1 MTRKRLTT
9 LGAIGL
15 VAVLVAAGVVA
26 GLRVWGDA
34 ERSQLE
40 RAVAMAPDA
49 QRYSWTDWAGVR
61 SEVGVELSSASGSEE
76 VLDFLDEG
84 YDADLT
90 SSSAL
95 VQSAQ
100 ILHVQYG
107 FSPASV
113 DWELFSQSE
122 EGAVIMLGLP
132 GSVSY
137 SGIESSLR
145 RLGYAEPDADD
156 GVWKGTADQL
166 ATIGSVT
173 PELTFLALDAAKGL
187 ILASDTEA
195 GVTTGLEA
203 VDEERGV
210 AAGLGAAVTASGDAL
225 SAAVYTSDYACGA
238 LAMSQADTTDQ
249 DQADELIATAGD
261 LNPYT
266 GYVMAVRADGD
277 VRVAMSFE
285 TDDQARTNAD
295 TRAALAAGPAPGQ
308 GGVFADRF
316 TVDRVA
322 ADGTVVTMD
331 LEPAEG
337 SYVFSDLS
345 NGPVLFAT
353 C

>member
-9 LGAIGL
+9 VGAIGL
-15 VAVLVAAGVVA
+15 VVVLLAAGVVA
-26 GLRVWGDA
+26 GLRLWGDA
-34 ERSQLE
+34 DRSQLE
-40 RAVAMAPDA
+40 RAVAMAPQA

-61 SEVGVELSSASGSEE
+61 SEVGVELSSTSGSEE
-76 VLDFLDEG
+76 VLAFLDEG
-84 YDADLT
+84 FEADLT
-90 SSSAL
+90 SASAL
-95 VQSAQ
+95 IQSAQ
-100 ILHVQYG
+100 VLHVQYG

-122 EGAVIMLGLP
+122 EGAVVMLGLP
-132 GSVSY
+132 ESASY
-137 SGIESSLR
+137 AEIESSLR
-145 RLGYAEPDADD
+145 RLGYLEPDSGD
-156 GVWKGTADQL
+156 GIWKGSPDQL
-166 ATIGSVT
+166 AAIGSVT
-173 PELTFLALDAAKGL
+173 PELTFVSLDADLGL

-195 GVTTGLEA
+195 GVAAGLEA
-203 VDEERGV
+203 LEDERDV
-210 AAGLGAAVTASGDAL
+210 AEGLGGAVTAAGDAL

-238 LAMSQADTTDQ
+238 LAMSQADPTDQ
-249 DQADELIATAGD
+249 DQAAELIATAGD

-266 GYVMAVRADGD
+266 GFVMAVRADGD

-295 TRAALAAGPAPGQ
+295 TRATLASGPAPGQ
-308 GGVFADRF
+308 GGEFTDRF

-331 LEPAEG
+331 LEPTEG

-345 NGPVLFAT
+345 NGPVLYAS